1 MSRAIGRPTA
11 LKLAAI
17 ALLGMTV
24 GAVHHPASLDTGSRM
39 LEATRSYLGTL
50 TSDQREAWIGTS
62 NGV

>member
-50 TSDQREAWIGTS
+50 TSDQREA
-62 NGV
+62 